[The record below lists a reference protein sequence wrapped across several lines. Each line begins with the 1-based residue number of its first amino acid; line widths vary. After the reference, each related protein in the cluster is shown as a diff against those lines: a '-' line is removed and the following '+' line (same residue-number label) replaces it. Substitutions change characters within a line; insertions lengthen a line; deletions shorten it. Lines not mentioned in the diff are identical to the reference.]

1 VTGPPRD
8 WDKELAE
15 IDKIIAKQ
23 PMGGPGAAGALP
35 APAASPRGA
44 RPTAPATGSG
54 AAAPARTGRT
64 VLTTWIRVLLGV
76 VVAASVTR
84 WPYAHACGLAL
95 YGYLAAAGGVV
106 LAGLWGAVTAWR
118 RRMGLA
124 HTLALLVAVW
134 GGVLVGKAVL
144 DRSDWA
150 KQPAGWACP

>member
-1 VTGPPRD
+1 MTGPPRD

-23 PMGGPGAAGALP
+23 PAGGAGPAAALP

-44 RPTAPATGSG
+44 QPTASRATSGSV
-54 AAAPARTGRT
+54 APARTRRT
-64 VLTTWIRVLLGV
+64 ILTTWIRVLLGV
-76 VVAASVTR
+76 VVAAGVTQ
-84 WPYAHACGLAL
+84 WPYPHACGLAL

-144 DRSDWA
+144 DRMSYA
-150 KQPAGWACP
+150 KVPLAWTCP